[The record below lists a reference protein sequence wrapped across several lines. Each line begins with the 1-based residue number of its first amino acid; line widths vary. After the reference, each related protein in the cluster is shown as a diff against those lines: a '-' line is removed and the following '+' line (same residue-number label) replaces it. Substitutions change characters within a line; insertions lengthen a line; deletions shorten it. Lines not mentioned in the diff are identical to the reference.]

1 MIIVNFNFEK
11 IIGDND
17 DRYMRPLLIE
27 SNMFSERM

>member
-1 MIIVNFNFEK
+1 MITVNFNYKK

-17 DRYMRPLLIE
+17 DRYMRPLLLE